1 MMEPFLSCLSLF
13 LQHLTQDVAH
23 GRHWVSEWERRL
35 NVGKEYCEV
44 IVSGSSQQT
53 GVRVRS
59 SPYFLSLCV
68 DIKNCVQVVGNRT
81 VLRGVEAMYYWEAF
95 EDCTIWSEAIL
106 HWHFWAEAQTF
117 LKDSEPSV
125 LILNLSSFFFFF
137 SVIPEPQS
145 SVTELPF
152 QVTVDNGLKT
162 FFHHC
167 ENWPVALSFP
177 QMATADFLISTFLTD
192 GFSFFFFI
200 SSASETSKNVSSILW
215 LSLTLPI
222 KFLRVPLL
230 YLNCS

>member
-68 DIKNCVQVVGNRT
+68 VIKNCVQVVGNRT

-95 EDCTIWSEAIL
+95 EDCTIWLEAIL

-125 LILNLSSFFFFF
+125 LILNLSSFFFFSFQWYQNHRVQSLSCLFKLQWIMALKLF
-137 SVIPEPQS
+137 SSLWKLACCFVLSP
-145 SVTELPF
+145 
-152 QVTVDNGLKT
+152 NGY
-162 FFHHC
+162 C
-167 ENWPVALSFP
+167 R
-177 QMATADFLISTFLTD
+177 
-192 GFSFFFFI
+192 FSHFNILDRWFFFFLFHFI
-200 SSASETSKNVSSILW
+200 SIW
-215 LSLTLPI
+215 D
-222 KFLRVPLL
+222 
-230 YLNCS
+230 